1 MKRKLSLVAVIFLA
15 VTSFAQ
21 VDEVTITVLGT
32 GVNEEQATL
41 QALRSAIEQTFGVFV
56 SSNTTILNDK
66 LVQDEIV
73 SISTGNVREYKKL
86 AVASMPNGH
95 ISVSLTATVSINRL
109 KSYAEGK
116 GVKVEY
122 AGSVYA
128 TNAKLFRL
136 KIKSIEK
143 AYALMAQQM
152 VRIAK
157 DMFDFKFEMSAPKR
171 YNFDEVGDVYYF
183 DCYVGVVSN
192 DASDNFYNLYMQT
205 VENLKLTEDEIDF
218 CKQENIELDED
229 LFGTLL
235 PSTIR
240 GDWNIKEAIFD
251 ACYRYKVQEIGNAMN
266 LYSYRGYSSHGNKIP
281 LGVVEPNGREE
292 KYCLYSELWKGFL
305 ENKSREWV
313 YEIRYNDNQNNP
325 PRFSRIEI
333 KTFGMDSRSS
343 ENRYNF
349 SQIAPRK
356 PINGNDAYYAGP
368 HLVAI
373 HQFRIGIPAKT
384 IEKFNG
390 FELVGVSA
398 PKKSLSAVYQAFWD
412 YKIGKITESD
422 FRKIQFNSF
431 DPFLNVKTNSTTN
444 SRNTGLRGVS
454 VSTQRAN
461 ANNTTVRDVY
471 RSLQNPSRSSNTNP
485 RGNVNQYR
493 SR

>member
-152 VRIAK
+152 VHIAK

-171 YNFDEVGDVYYF
+171 
-183 DCYVGVVSN
+183 
-192 DASDNFYNLYMQT
+192 
-205 VENLKLTEDEIDF
+205 
-218 CKQENIELDED
+218 
-229 LFGTLL
+229 
-235 PSTIR
+235 
-240 GDWNIKEAIFD
+240 
-251 ACYRYKVQEIGNAMN
+251 
-266 LYSYRGYSSHGNKIP
+266 
-281 LGVVEPNGREE
+281 
-292 KYCLYSELWKGFL
+292 
-305 ENKSREWV
+305 
-313 YEIRYNDNQNNP
+313 
-325 PRFSRIEI
+325 
-333 KTFGMDSRSS
+333 
-343 ENRYNF
+343 
-349 SQIAPRK
+349 
-356 PINGNDAYYAGP
+356 
-368 HLVAI
+368 
-373 HQFRIGIPAKT
+373 
-384 IEKFNG
+384 
-390 FELVGVSA
+390 
-398 PKKSLSAVYQAFWD
+398 
-412 YKIGKITESD
+412 
-422 FRKIQFNSF
+422 
-431 DPFLNVKTNSTTN
+431 
-444 SRNTGLRGVS
+444 
-454 VSTQRAN
+454 
-461 ANNTTVRDVY
+461 
-471 RSLQNPSRSSNTNP
+471 
-485 RGNVNQYR
+485 
-493 SR
+493 